1 MVPLLQSKKVQLDCK
16 KEGSIT
22 QQAKQMLTLRI
33 SLHKRSSVNTKEER
47 TKRKGR
53 AFSGVGTFSRI
64 FQLCVFV
71 SISFN
76 YQEQDVVEQ
85 HRAASCAL
93 NQSLKSESFL

>member
-1 MVPLLQSKKVQLDCK
+1 MVPLLQSKKVQLSHGLQ
-16 KEGSIT
+16 EGSKT

-47 TKRKGR
+47 TKRKGS
-53 AFSGVGTFSRI
+53 AFSDVGTFSRI

-71 SISFN
+71 CQLV

-85 HRAASCAL
+85 HRDASCAL
-93 NQSLKSESFL
+93 N

>member
-1 MVPLLQSKKVQLDCK
+1 M
-16 KEGSIT
+16 T

-47 TKRKGR
+47 TKRKGS
-53 AFSGVGTFSRI
+53 AFSDVGTFSRI

-71 SISFN
+71 CQLV

-85 HRAASCAL
+85 HRDASCAL